1 LPLRLFCIRVMKII
15 LKTDYENLG
24 SAGDIKEVKDGY
36 ARNFLIPK
44 GIAVVAT
51 PSNIKAYEEIKRQKR
66 RKIEK
71 ETRQAEELAKQLESL
86 SLVIKMK
93 AADESK
99 LFGSVTSMMIY
110 ELLKEKGFETIER
123 KKILLAEPI
132 KTLGEHTVPIRL
144 FGGIVANLKVVVEK
158 EEIKE

>member
-1 LPLRLFCIRVMKII
+1 MKII

-36 ARNFLIPK
+36 ARNFLIPR

-51 PSNIKAYEEIKRQKR
+51 PSNIKAFEEIKRQKR

-71 ETRQAEELAKQLESL
+71 ETRQAEEVAKQLESL

-99 LFGSVTSMMIY
+99 LFGSVTSMMIHD
-110 ELLKEKGFETIER
+110 LLKERGFETIER
-123 KKILLAEPI
+123 RKILLPEPI
-132 KTLGEHTVPIRL
+132 KTLGEHTVSIKL
-144 FGGIVANLKVVVEK
+144 FGGIVANLKVIVEK
-158 EEIKE
+158 EENEV